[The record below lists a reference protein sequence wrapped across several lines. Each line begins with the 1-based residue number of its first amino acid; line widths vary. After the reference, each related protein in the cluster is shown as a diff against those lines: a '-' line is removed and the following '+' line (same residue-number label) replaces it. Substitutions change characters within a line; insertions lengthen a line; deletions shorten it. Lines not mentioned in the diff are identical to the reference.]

1 MGRIRDLIK
10 ALSTNEYVIEDN
22 EYENIQAELK
32 ELERS
37 NPDTQKSVAEL
48 ERRLENNQKR
58 EKLKEELQSVPKEE
72 VKKAV
77 RKAKHKEEQE
87 IEER

>member
-22 EYENIQAELK
+22 EYEDIQEELRQ
-32 ELERS
+32 LEME

-48 ERRLENNQKR
+48 ERKLDTNKQR
-58 EKLKEELQSVPKEE
+58 EKLKEELHAIPKEE
-72 VKKAV
+72 ARKVV
-77 RKAKHKEEQE
+77 RKAKKKDEQE